1 MRDPLSQ
8 VRIRYKLPLGFL
20 AICLVAFG
28 IGGVVLTREANAAL
42 EEQIQRRLDERAG
55 ALEVVVERHLD
66 LHRRRAEDFA
76 SDGFIRSQLERL
88 VAEEAAGRTAEAGT
102 VRAGLERHLAV
113 NKLPLVKAFVGAVLY
128 AADGTPRV
136 RSPREAVGFDA
147 NGDVRETTTSPLVGA
162 MGNHPYPTF
171 RISTP
176 LKRLTDDE
184 GIGVLQIVLRADT
197 WIQGMEELGTLP
209 QMELA
214 VMRLHGQSF
223 ALQLPNGAS
232 VGAPV
237 APRAEEIGYKRGVTG
252 TDWFLELGVDRAL
265 AMRPA
270 VRLRNQY
277 ILIGLGLLLV
287 TAGVMFF
294 PVRFLLAPLSSI
306 AETARRL
313 GAGEFEARVE
323 HDSSDEIGDL
333 ARAFNFMAQ
342 AVEDRTQQ
350 LEEAAGTLRK
360 REQDIRLERDRLDAV
375 IRSMED
381 GLFILDAD
389 GQVTLSNAAA
399 KPIVEALEAPRG
411 ASRRLECLHLD
422 EASLRCLACLANVQ
436 GGQQACVFERDGRIY
451 EIHAT
456 SLPAAPGTRPSRLC
470 VSRDVT
476 TRLNAQ
482 ESQAHQERMTVL
494 GEIAAVMAHE
504 LNNPLAA
511 ISMFSQMMSKE
522 AEPGSTL
529 SESADVIRRNVQTCK
544 QTISGLL
551 DLAARG
557 ALTTARMDVH
567 ALLEDVARF
576 VRPIFDRAG
585 VTLRVDAEASDPTL
599 VGDQVQLRQ
608 VFMNLL
614 MNAVQACKSGGRVTA
629 STSGAETSLEVRV
642 ADDGG
647 GIPEDVKAR
656 IFEPFFTTK
665 GAGVGTGLGLPTSRR
680 IVEEHGG
687 KLTLV
692 STGPSGTVFE
702 ITLPRQAHRAKWRA
716 EARMSAPVAGTT
728 AEPGK
733 GAERS

>member
-20 AICLVAFG
+20 VICLVAFG
-28 IGGVVLTREANAAL
+28 IGGVVLTHEARAAL

-76 SDGFIRSQLERL
+76 SDGFIRGQLERL
-88 VAEEAAGRTAEAGT
+88 VALEKTGTKSDVTAVRTA
-102 VRAGLERHLAV
+102 LERHLAA
-113 NKLPLVKAFVGAVLY
+113 NKLPIVKAFVGAVIY
-128 AADGTPRV
+128 ASDGTARAH
-136 RSPREAVGFDA
+136 SPREAIGFDA
-147 NGDVRETTTSPLVGA
+147 DGLVLQTTTSPLVGA
-162 MGNHPYPTF
+162 TGSHPYPTF

-176 LKRLTDDE
+176 LRRMTDDE
-184 GIGVLQIVLRADT
+184 GIGVLQLVLRADT

-209 QMELA
+209 QMELGE
-214 VMRLHGQSF
+214 MGLRGRSF
-223 ALQLPNGAS
+223 SLQLPNGTS
-232 VGAPV
+232 VNAQIERDPD
-237 APRAEEIGYKRGVTG
+237 EIGYRRAVAG
-252 TDWFLELGVDRAL
+252 TDWFLELGVDRAE

-270 VRLRNQY
+270 DRLRNQY

-287 TAGVMFF
+287 TACVMYF
-294 PVRFLLAPLSSI
+294 PVRFLLRPLSSI

-313 GAGEFEARVE
+313 GAGEFQARVE
-323 HDSSDEIGDL
+323 HDASDEIGDL
-333 ARAFNFMAQ
+333 AQAFNFMAD

-360 REQDIRLERDRLDAV
+360 REQDIRLERDRLNAV

-389 GQVTLSNAAA
+389 GRLTLSNAAA
-399 KPIVEALEAPRG
+399 KPIIEALEVPRG
-411 ASRRLECLHLD
+411 EARRLECLHLD
-422 EASLRCLACLANVQ
+422 EPSLRCLACLANVQ
-436 GGQQACVFERDGRIY
+436 GGQQACIFERDGRIY

-456 SLPAAPGTRPSRLC
+456 SLPAAPGARPARLC

-476 TRLNAQ
+476 QRLNAQ

-529 SESADVIRRNVQTCK
+529 SESADVIRRNVKTCK
-544 QTISGLL
+544 QTITGLL

-557 ALTTARMDVH
+557 ALTTARMDVPT
-567 ALLEDVARF
+567 LLHDVARF
-576 VRPIFDRAG
+576 VRPIFERAG
-585 VTLRVDAEASDPTL
+585 VKLLLETSAEDPTL

-614 MNAVQACKSGGRVTA
+614 MNGVQACAVGGCVTV
-629 STSGAETSLEVRV
+629 STFGSDTSYEVRV
-642 ADDGG
+642 ADNGS
-647 GIPEDVKAR
+647 GIPEDVRAR

-687 KLTLV
+687 HLTLV
-692 STGPSGTVFE
+692 KSDDTGTVFE
-702 ITLPRQAHRAKWRA
+702 VGLPRQAHRAKWRA
-716 EARMSAPVAGTT
+716 EARMSAPVGGA
-728 AEPGK
+728 AEDR
-733 GAERS
+733 AEENRNA